1 MVGAPGDGGETRVGL
16 VVGRNVGGAV
26 TRNRSKRRL
35 RHAIE
40 KIPLEQGMDYVII
53 GDQRV
58 FDVHFEKLT
67 AWLREAVDDL
77 R

>member
-1 MVGAPGDGGETRVGL
+1 
-16 VVGRNVGGAV
+16 V

-58 FDVHFEKLT
+58 FDVPFDKLS
-67 AWLREAVDDL
+67 AWLREAVDNL

>member
-1 MVGAPGDGGETRVGL
+1 M
-16 VVGRNVGGAV
+16 

-53 GDQRV
+53 GDRRV
-58 FDVHFEKLT
+58 FDVPFEKLT
-67 AWLREAVDDL
+67 AWLREAVDDIQ
-77 R
+77 